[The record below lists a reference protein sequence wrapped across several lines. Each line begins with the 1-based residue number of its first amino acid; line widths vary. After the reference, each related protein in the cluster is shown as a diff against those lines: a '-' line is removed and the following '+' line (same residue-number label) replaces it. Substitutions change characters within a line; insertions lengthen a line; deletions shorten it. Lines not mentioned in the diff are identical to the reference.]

1 MALLDFMK
9 AGFNN
14 SVGHLNDMRDS
25 IANQPQMYDPHANAR
40 RLMGGAVQEQQA
52 GGTGFNFFG
61 GNNTSAQDNLLD
73 APQEIVVNPAMQNRQ
88 TFTPN
93 KEQVQPDMSAVH
105 QYNNFDF
112 ESTPNTDYYNKA
124 ANDLTRTYEDKAGG
138 IRLSEGGYKE
148 EAKEEPSFVN
158 QLNAPLYESY
168 LMGKPQDMSL
178 QNAPD
183 QNVPTVT
190 TPTNLNYINTPYEA
204 NQEIEDLN
212 PDSRI
217 NFVPNTKSNYP
228 NTEPVSI
235 AEQRF
240 NESQAKIRARQAE
253 SIEKIMNNPKTS
265 TAQKKAILEKY
276 NLDPSTYL
284 IPKPFVN
291 AGLLGK

>member
-9 AGFNN
+9 QGTQWMTDNTGMDWN
-14 SVGHLNDMRDS
+14 SVQRDPGL
-25 IANQPQMYDPHANAR
+25 AAK
-40 RLMGGAVQEQQA
+40 RLMGAPVDLNYQYQA
-52 GGTGFNFFG
+52 QPQ
-61 GNNTSAQDNLLD
+61 ANLLD
-73 APQEIVVNPAMQNRQ
+73 APQEIVVDPAMQNRQ
-88 TFTPN
+88 TFTPT
-93 KEQVQPDMSAVH
+93 KEQVQPDMSAVN

-112 ESTPNTDYYNKA
+112 DPTRWQESTLNDTPGANFYDKS

-148 EAKEEPSFVN
+148 QAKEEPSFVN

-190 TPTNLNYINTPYEA
+190 TPTDLNYINTPYEA
-204 NQEIEDLN
+204 NQEIEALT
-212 PDSRI
+212 PD
-217 NFVPNTKSNYP
+217 YP

-240 NESQAKIRARQAE
+240 NEGQAKVRARQAE
-253 SIEKIMNNPKTS
+253 TIQKIMNNPKTS
-265 TAQKKAILEKY
+265 TAQKKAIFEKY
-276 NLDPSTYL
+276 GLDPSTYL
-284 IPKPFVN
+284 IPKQYD
-291 AGLLGK
+291 GLLGK